1 MGTAVARQLA
11 RRGVDVVLIERGVP
25 GAEASWAAGGILSPL
40 VECDGDGPFLRLCVQ
55 GLEATRRLL
64 ADLSTHSGRD
74 VAADVGV
81 VNGGTFDVASNDDE
95 AAHLQARVS
104 WQQAAGLPA
113 RWLDA
118 RETTAALPVVGDV
131 VCSAHFAGEFA
142 LEPRLLFEAMRAD
155 LSRTS
160 ATLLSRRVLSVARNA
175 VELVDDRGVAG
186 VIEAD
191 AVVVCAGAWTPQV
204 RGSGIAADVVV
215 PVRGQMLELQGPAGA
230 FNAVIYGRGGYV
242 VPRVDGR
249 VIAGSTMERV
259 GYDKAITVAGL
270 ARITAMVQALVP
282 SLGAA
287 PVTSTW
293 AGLRP
298 GTSDGL
304 PLLGQQG
311 SGVWLASGHFRNGV
325 LLAAVSGELMATA
338 LVDNVALPTAF
349 SPTRFGHAPTSA
361 GSAPIS

>member
-40 VECDGDGPFLRLCVQ
+40 VECDSDGPFLRLCLQ
-55 GLEATRRLL
+55 GLDATRRLI

-74 VAADVGV
+74 VAADVGQL
-81 VNGGTFDVASNDDE
+81 NGGTFDVAADDHD
-95 AAHLQARVS
+95 AAHLTARVQ
-104 WQQAAGLPA
+104 WQRAAGLTA
-113 RWLDA
+113 HLLDA
-118 RETTAALPVVGDV
+118 QQTKAALPIVGDA
-131 VCSAHFAGEFA
+131 VCAAHFPGEFS
-142 LEPRLLFEAMRAD
+142 LEPRALFEAMRAD
-155 LSRTS
+155 VARTS
-160 ATLLSRRVLSVARNA
+160 ATVLSRRVLSVAKNA
-175 VELVDDRGVAG
+175 VELVDEHGVAG
-186 VIEAD
+186 VVEAD

-204 RGSGIAADVVV
+204 RGAGVAADVVV
-215 PVRGQMLELQGPAGA
+215 PVRGQMLELQGPKGL
-230 FNAVIYGRGGYV
+230 FDAVVYGRGGYV

-259 GYDKAITVAGL
+259 GYEKAITVAGL
-270 ARITAMVQALVP
+270 SRITTMVQALVP
-282 SLGAA
+282 SLGTA

-304 PLLGQQG
+304 PLLGQQP

-325 LLAAVSGELMATA
+325 LLAAVSGELMANT
-338 LVDNVALPTAF
+338 LVDNVALPAAF
-349 SPTRFGHAPTSA
+349 SPARFSSATTAALTS
-361 GSAPIS
+361 